1 MHVLK
6 SLSFSLFSM
15 NLGEIIDSFYLLENP
30 KIVLESIASKAGH
43 NVDSLEFAKF
53 LDENDHLKDCR
64 SKFHCKEDVLYFCG
78 NSLGLPPKKAKDY
91 LDEVYNNWV
100 DL

>member
-1 MHVLK
+1 M

-43 NVDSLEFAKF
+43 KVDSLEFAKY